1 LTGILFFPKIKE
13 QVEVQRNKIQ
23 LYCNQVF
30 ITDSVENIV
39 PEFLTLLHGVIDSPD
54 IPLNVS
60 RSYLQADSNVKKI
73 SAHITKKVADKL
85 NEMFN
90 KDRKDFE
97 TKWED
102 LKVFVEYG
110 ILSEDKFAER
120 ANKFSLL
127 KNTDGECFTIEEYKE
142 KVKAL
147 QTNKNEKIVVLYTH
161 DKDSQ
166 FSFVKKAKERGY
178 DVLVMNSPLTPH
190 YISKLEQSNN
200 DMMFARIDSDSIDK
214 LIQKDEEIPSKLSKE
229 QEDALKPVFE
239 TVVNDSKFKVEF
251 QSLSEKDAPI
261 MITQPEFIRRMMEQ
275 QKFGGGGFFGAFPE
289 SYNMV
294 VNSNHNKIA
303 ELISIE
309 DESTKASRV
318 KQLSDLALLSQGML
332 KGEALD
338 SFIERSIELV

>member
-1 LTGILFFPKIKE
+1 
-13 QVEVQRNKIQ
+13 
-23 LYCNQVF
+23 
-30 ITDSVENIV
+30 
-39 PEFLTLLHGVIDSPD
+39 
-54 IPLNVS
+54 
-60 RSYLQADSNVKKI
+60 
-73 SAHITKKVADKL
+73 
-85 NEMFN
+85 
-90 KDRKDFE
+90 
-97 TKWED
+97 
-102 LKVFVEYG
+102 
-110 ILSEDKFAER
+110 
-120 ANKFSLL
+120 
-127 KNTDGECFTIEEYKE
+127 
-142 KVKAL
+142 
-147 QTNKNEKIVVLYTH
+147 
-161 DKDSQ
+161 
-166 FSFVKKAKERGY
+166 
-178 DVLVMNSPLTPH
+178 MNSPLTPH
-190 YISKLEQSNN
+190 YISKLEQANN

-239 TVVNDSKFKVEF
+239 TVVNDNKFKVEF

-309 DESTKASRV
+309 DELAKASRV